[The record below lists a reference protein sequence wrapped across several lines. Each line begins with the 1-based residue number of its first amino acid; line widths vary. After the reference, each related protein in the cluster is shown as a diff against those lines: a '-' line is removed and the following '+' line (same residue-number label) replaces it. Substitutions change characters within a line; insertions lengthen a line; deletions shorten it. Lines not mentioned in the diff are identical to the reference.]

1 MRAGSRRYGRMM
13 DKLAAIEAMIAP
25 TLDAMG
31 YALVRLRFTGGG
43 GRQTLQVM
51 AERNDGAGMT
61 VDDCAEL
68 SRTISAL
75 LDVEDPLPG
84 AYLLE
89 VSSPGIDRPLVRPA
103 DYERF
108 AGHEAAIETA
118 RPVAGR
124 KRFRGRLGGL
134 LDSGVRLELPE
145 GEAVVVPLADIQ
157 RAKLVLTDALLAAA
171 RQRNGQG

>member
-1 MRAGSRRYGRMM
+1 M

-43 GRQTLQVM
+43 RQTLQVM
-51 AERNDGAGMT
+51 AERRDGAGMT

-108 AGHEAAIETA
+108 AGHEAAIETT
-118 RPVAGR
+118 RPIAGR
-124 KRFRGRLGGL
+124 KRFHGRIGGL
-134 LDSGVRLELPE
+134 AESGVRLEIAE
-145 GEAVVVPLADIQ
+145 GEAVVVPLADIH
-157 RAKLVLTDALLAAA
+157 RAKLVLTDALLAQAK
-171 RQRNGQG
+171 QRNGQG

>member
-1 MRAGSRRYGRMM
+1 M

-43 GRQTLQVM
+43 RQTLQVM
-51 AERNDGAGMT
+51 AERRDGAGMT

-108 AGHEAAIETA
+108 AGHEAAIETT
-118 RPVAGR
+118 RPIAGR
-124 KRFRGRLGGL
+124 KRFHGRIGGL
-134 LDSGVRLELPE
+134 AESGVRLELAE
-145 GEAVVVPLADIQ
+145 GEAVVVPLADIH
-157 RAKLVLTDALLAAA
+157 RAKLVLTDALLAQAK
-171 RQRNGQG
+171 QRNGQG

>member
-1 MRAGSRRYGRMM
+1 M

-51 AERNDGAGMT
+51 AERRDGAGMT

-75 LDVEDPLPG
+75 LDIEDPLPG

-118 RPVAGR
+118 RPIAGR

-134 LDSGVRLELPE
+134 ADSGVRLELPE
-145 GEAVVVPLADIQ
+145 GEAVVVPLADIH

-171 RQRNGQG
+171 KQRNGQG

>member
-1 MRAGSRRYGRMM
+1 M

-31 YALVRLRFTGGG
+31 YALVRLRFAGG

-51 AERNDGAGMT
+51 AERRDGAGMT

-118 RPVAGR
+118 RPIAGR
-124 KRFRGRLGGL
+124 KRFRGRLAGL
-134 LDSGVRLELPE
+134 ADSGVRLELAE
-145 GEAVVVPLADIQ
+145 GEAVVVPLADIH

-171 RQRNGQG
+171 KQRNGQG

>member
-1 MRAGSRRYGRMM
+1 MRAGSRRYGRTME
-13 DKLAAIEAMIAP
+13 KLAAIEAMIAP

-31 YALVRLRFTGGG
+31 YALVRLRFTGG
-43 GRQTLQVM
+43 RQTLQVM
-51 AERNDGAGMT
+51 AERRDGGGMT

-108 AGHEAAIETA
+108 AGHEADIETA
-118 RPVAGR
+118 RPIAGR

-134 LDSGVRLELPE
+134 AESGVRLELAE
-145 GEAVVVPLADIQ
+145 GEAVVVPLADIH

-171 RQRNGQG
+171 KQRNGQG

>member
-1 MRAGSRRYGRMM
+1 MRAGSRRYGRTME
-13 DKLAAIEAMIAP
+13 KLAAIEAMIAP

-31 YALVRLRFTGGG
+31 YALVRLRFTGG
-43 GRQTLQVM
+43 RQTLQVM
-51 AERNDGAGMT
+51 AERRDGGGMT

-108 AGHEAAIETA
+108 AGHEADIETA
-118 RPVAGR
+118 RPIAGR

-134 LDSGVRLELPE
+134 AESGVRLELAE
-145 GEAVVVPLADIQ
+145 GEAVVVPLADIH
-157 RAKLVLTDALLAAA
+157 RAKLVLTDALLA
-171 RQRNGQG
+171 

>member
-1 MRAGSRRYGRMM
+1 ME
-13 DKLAAIEAMIAP
+13 KLAAIEAMIAP

-31 YALVRLRFTGGG
+31 YALVRLRFTGG
-43 GRQTLQVM
+43 RQTLQVM
-51 AERNDGAGMT
+51 AERRDGGGMT

-108 AGHEAAIETA
+108 AGHENM
-118 RPVAGR
+118 
-124 KRFRGRLGGL
+124 
-134 LDSGVRLELPE
+134 S
-145 GEAVVVPLADIQ
+145 Q
-157 RAKLVLTDALLAAA
+157 RSTSTNEIPMTCLISP
-171 RQRNGQG
+171 R